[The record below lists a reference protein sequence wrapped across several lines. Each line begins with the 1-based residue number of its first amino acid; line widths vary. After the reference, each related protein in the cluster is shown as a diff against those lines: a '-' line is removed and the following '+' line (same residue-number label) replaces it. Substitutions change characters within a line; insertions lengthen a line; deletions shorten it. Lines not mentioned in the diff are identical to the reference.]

1 MYIPIYLYTYKTNIK
16 LKTTCDGGHMTS
28 SKTCE
33 VKKMTDKQDVK
44 SVKDLILKNEELQAQ
59 VNFLQTK
66 YDKLL
71 HSHRDYRDENSFLKR
86 QNQALKFRCSD
97 YSRTITALESEIADM
112 RFTRKYLTSE
122 EAGRK
127 FAQELLGGA

>member
-1 MYIPIYLYTYKTNIK
+1 MRENREYT
-16 LKTTCDGGHMTS
+16 
-28 SKTCE
+28 
-33 VKKMTDKQDVK
+33 
-44 SVKDLILKNEELQAQ
+44 SVKDVIQKNEELQAQ

-97 YSRTITALESEIADM
+97 YSKKISDLESEIADM
-112 RFTRKYLTSE
+112 KFTRDYLTSE
-122 EAGRK
+122 DAGK
-127 FAQELLGGA
+127 AFARELLGKPMTESDIAEEEFISNGEALYEATWNINGGDDF